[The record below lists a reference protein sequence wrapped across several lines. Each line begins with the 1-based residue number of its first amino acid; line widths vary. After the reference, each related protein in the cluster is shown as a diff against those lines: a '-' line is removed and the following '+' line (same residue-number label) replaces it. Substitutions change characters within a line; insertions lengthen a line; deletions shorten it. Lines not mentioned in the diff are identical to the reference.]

1 MMAMKVWAG
10 ACFMTCLCVLGPAAA
25 QEPAATRCPPAT
37 SVAGGQQEAG
47 AAAADH
53 ARQQACAETRSDV
66 SDADKALAIALLG
79 CAIAF
84 GSHVARRRS
93 AKVVLS

>member
-1 MMAMKVWAG
+1 MMAMKIWAG
-10 ACFMTCLCVLGPAAA
+10 ACFVTCVCILGPAAA
-25 QEPAATRCPPAT
+25 QEPVPTRCPPAT
-37 SVAGGQQEAG
+37 SVVGGQQQPT
-47 AAAADH
+47 AADH
-53 ARQQACAETRSDV
+53 ARQPGCVETRSDV

-84 GSHVARRRS
+84 ASHVARRRT